1 MQHKRPTR
9 RAMFVSAVFV
19 AAGLALTGCG
29 GGDSGGSAEPLDLAN
44 AEGSWTLESG
54 KGPEGDFKPIADEP
68 VTLEITADGS
78 FSGTSGCN
86 NIFGTMTIDA
96 GSVEMGPI
104 GQTMMACEEDAM
116 ELETKYTQ
124 ALDSVDAGEV
134 DGEELTLTGPS
145 TEVHYKKA

>member
-1 MQHKRPTR
+1 MRRNRPKRK
-9 RAMFVSAVFV
+9 AMFLSAVFMT
-19 AAGLALTGCG
+19 AGLALAGCG
-29 GGDSGGSAEPLDLAN
+29 GSDSAGSAEPLDLTN

-54 KGPEGDFKPIADEP
+54 KGPEGDFKPLADEP
-68 VTLEITADGS
+68 VTLDITSDGS

-96 GSVEMGPI
+96 GTIEMGPI
-104 GQTMMACEEDAM
+104 GQTMMACEEAAM

-134 DGEELTLTGPS
+134 AGEELTLTGPS
-145 TEVHYKKA
+145 TEIHYKKA